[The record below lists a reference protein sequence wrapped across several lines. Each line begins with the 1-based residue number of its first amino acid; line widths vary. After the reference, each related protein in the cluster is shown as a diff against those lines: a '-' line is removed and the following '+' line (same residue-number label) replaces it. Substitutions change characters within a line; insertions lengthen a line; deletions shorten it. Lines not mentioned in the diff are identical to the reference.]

1 MANRKGR
8 RIIPSCFFNK
18 LLYSYYS
25 YFYSGC
31 FSWLF
36 SLGPA
41 PQWLSNCF
49 WESFSLILCAVGCA
63 ACAVNAIVL
72 TAGTEL
78 YVCGAAGIPGSATLS
93 SRKLLLPDTKMENLG
108 FEGLG

>member
-18 LLYSYYS
+18 LLYSCYS

-41 PQWLSNCF
+41 PQWLCNRF

-63 ACAVNAIVL
+63 GCAVNAEIVL

-78 YVCGAAGIPGSATLS
+78 CVVLQTSQV
-93 SRKLLLPDTKMENLG
+93 LLL
-108 FEGLG
+108 